1 MNLFR
6 NKKCPRCAMKV
17 PVETLI
23 CPDCRLNYQKFND
36 ATNKE
41 AKQALKEGEKDNV
54 LMRKGCP
61 SDVNKIKL
69 LLMAVFLGFAGGHHY
84 YVGRYKMG
92 FVYSCFFLI
101 GLTNAILTTMID
113 NIESSMI
120 YQIFT
125 LFVLGWGIVL
135 FMWIFDVINII
146 FNKFKIPVSRR

>member
-23 CPDCRLNYQKFND
+23 CPDCRLNYKKFNE

-61 SDVNKIKL
+61 PDVNKIKL
-69 LLMAVFLGFAGGHHY
+69 LLMVILLGFAGGHHY

-92 FVYSCFFLI
+92 LVYSCFFLI
-101 GLTNAILTTMID
+101 GLTNAFLNMMVEGIT
-113 NIESSMI
+113 SSMI
-120 YQIFT
+120 YQVFT
-125 LFVLGWGIVL
+125 LFVLGWGVVL
-135 FMWIFDVINII
+135 FMWIFDVVNII

>member
-23 CPDCRLNYQKFND
+23 CPDCRLNYQKFNE

-69 LLMAVFLGFAGGHHY
+69 LLMVIFLGFAGGHHY

-92 FVYSCFFLI
+92 IVYSCFFLI
-101 GLTNAILTTMID
+101 GLTNAILNTMVEGIA
-113 NIESSMI
+113 SSMI

-135 FMWIFDVINII
+135 FMWIFDVVNII

>member
-1 MNLFR
+1 
-6 NKKCPRCAMKV
+6 MKV

-23 CPDCRLNYQKFND
+23 CPDCRLNYKKFNE

-69 LLMAVFLGFAGGHHY
+69 LLMAILVGFAGGHHY

-113 NIESSMI
+113 NIASSMI